1 MCVSHEWVDNMSYG
15 IHYRGQYQSP
25 MRDEYVYQV
34 DIYTKGYSGAVKDLR
49 FTGDGMTIEHGVTD
63 DDETQPIKAS
73 SLTLPLLVT
82 DGEDMS
88 KLFSLDPLKHRIVVG
103 RDTGEQLLILF
114 TGYLST
120 GSFSQPYANPPYPLT
135 LQANDGISA
144 LQGFKYMVDKNT
156 RYDDTI
162 SLSDLLT
169 RVLSPIGDVVFWDL
183 PKVTP
188 LQAGATQDIVG
199 IPPSAIYNVSG
210 DVPTHYDVL
219 LSILEQFS
227 LQLYQSGGYFVV
239 RPLCAVASTQDAMP
253 LYADDG
259 RATGMSTSAVMS
271 MLPPLQS
278 IQISRTGE
286 RGGRLIPTML
296 EPKRWVYEGPYG
308 NSHGGGMEC
317 TRVTPYG
324 LRISSLS
331 TKPGAGNVSEI
342 WQYTFDGFVRP
353 TSANVEISFKAYNL
367 RETVPGM
374 YTLFFLI
381 PEDVYR
387 EDWITLY
394 PYSACQIA
402 NGVQMYLGNR
412 WIEIGGVQEWISILH
427 NGYTLAASQKEQN
440 FWRSCPLDKL
450 TETPVNFTIKGIPQ
464 SSTKMRLVMVM
475 TSSAY
480 PYAFEITEP
489 TLSHVDTGDVE
500 VEDLTEEEFVVN
512 RFGTDSLSINQQFRI
527 GEEPP
532 VASALAPYIYN
543 IEDNTSVDGYVVPSI
558 SVDYATSLAGQL
570 RQMRSDVTM
579 QLEGD
584 IYTPEPV
591 DLSTIWKDREGR
603 YYYTNRVKQLLRRGL
618 YNVQLRE
625 LAQMRNSRIELSSAI
640 GQLVFSFDT
649 SYIYIASKEVMMH
662 DVATNEIV
670 SLLRT
675 SGTLTVYK
683 GVNSAVIVEYTGGM
697 YNLYAFGSDGAELS
711 VIKDIFGT
719 LAVTNESNPQAYY
732 DTTTSTWWLNTYKT
746 ADAQLV
752 TRVLN
757 KNGDVIAERKQELF
771 NVTAI
776 GYPLPHRMI
785 WEYANG
791 NGEYSRFDY
800 DLLKDTE
807 LELNVLSTTAPKLL
821 DVNETFIIESVDSAV
836 VIKSA
841 DGNDLASF
849 GDYTYV
855 ASNCALVVM
864 RSAANQI
871 IVYDARTLNTVSI
884 PAKAADAIILCGDC
898 VYVTTAILGAGRL
911 VKYRVLPNI
920 NTSAG
925 DASFLQTVEGFSL
938 LATGDVPLLASEEG
952 ISAPGETDE
961 GYRLS
966 FTGSEVD
973 RRLRLAGTAY
983 QRPADGIPLSDLN
996 QEVQKEI
1003 SKIGIEFTTF
1013 TEMPRE

>member
-1 MCVSHEWVDNMSYG
+1 MSYG

-63 DDETQPIKAS
+63 DDETQAIKAS

-88 KLFSLDPLKHRIVVG
+88 NLFSLDPLKHRIVVG
-103 RDTGEQLLILF
+103 RDTGAQLLVLF
-114 TGYLST
+114 IGYLST

-169 RVLSPIGDVVFWDL
+169 RVLSPIGSVVFWDL

-199 IPPSAIYNVSG
+199 IPSSAIYNVSG
-210 DVPTHYDVL
+210 DVPTYYDVL

-227 LQLYQSGGYFVV
+227 LQLYQSGGHFVV
-239 RPLCAVASTQDAMP
+239 RPLCAVASTQDAMS

-296 EPKRWVYEGPYG
+296 EPKRWVYEGTYD
-308 NSHGGGMEC
+308 NSHGDGVTG
-317 TRVTPYG
+317 THVTPYG
-324 LRISSLS
+324 LRIRSLS
-331 TKPGAGNVSEI
+331 PEQGSGNVSGI

-353 TSANVEISFKAYNL
+353 TPANVELSFKAYNL
-367 RETVPGM
+367 HDTVSSM
-374 YTLFFLI
+374 YALFFLV
-381 PEDVYR
+381 PDDVYKTN
-387 EDWITLY
+387 WIRLN
-394 PYSACQIA
+394 PYATCQIA
-402 NGVQMYLGNR
+402 SGVMLWTGGTWIDVAGLQQWNR
-412 WIEIGGVQEWISILH
+412 ILTF
-427 NGYTLAASQKEQN
+427 GFSVAAAQNSQN
-440 FWRSCPLDKL
+440 FWRSCPLDRL
-450 TETPVNFTIKGIPQ
+450 TETPVDLTIKGIPE
-464 SSTKMRLVMVM
+464 SSKKMRMVM
-475 TSSAY
+475 AITSSA
-480 PYAFEITEP
+480 PFAMEIVEP
-489 TLSHVDTGDVE
+489 KISHVDTGDVE

-532 VASALAPYIYN
+532 VVSALAPYIYN

-670 SLLRT
+670 SLLST
-675 SGTLTVYK
+675 SGTLTAYK

-719 LAVTNESNPQAYY
+719 LAVTNERNPQAYY
-732 DTTTSTWWLNTYKT
+732 DATTSTWWLNAYKT
-746 ADAQLV
+746 SDAQLV

-757 KNGDVIAERKQELF
+757 KSGDVIAERKQEVF

-807 LELNVLSTTAPKLL
+807 LELNELSTTAPKLL
-821 DVNETFIIESVDSAV
+821 DVNETFIIESVDSVV

-841 DGNDLASF
+841 DGNKLAVF
-849 GDYTYV
+849 GGYTYV
-855 ASNCALVVM
+855 ASNCALVVVHNG
-864 RSAANQI
+864 ANQI
-871 IVYDARTLNTVSI
+871 IVFDARTLNTVSI
-884 PAKAADAIILCGDC
+884 PVKAADAIILCGDC
-898 VYVTTAILGAGRL
+898 VYVATTLSGMVSL
-911 VKYRVLPNI
+911 VKYRILPNI

-925 DASFLQTVEGFSL
+925 DASYIQSVEGFNL
-938 LATGDVPLLASEEG
+938 LATGD
-952 ISAPGETDE
+952 
-961 GYRLS
+961 
-966 FTGSEVD
+966 
-973 RRLRLAGTAY
+973 
-983 QRPADGIPLSDLN
+983 
-996 QEVQKEI
+996 
-1003 SKIGIEFTTF
+1003 
-1013 TEMPRE
+1013 

>member
-34 DIYTKGYSGAVKDLR
+34 DIFTKGYSGAVKELR

-88 KLFSLDPLKHRIVVG
+88 KLFSLDPLKHKIVVG
-103 RDTGEQLLILF
+103 RDTGAQMFTLF

-169 RVLSPIGDVVFWDL
+169 RVLSPIGSVVFWDL

-188 LQAGATQDIVG
+188 LQTGATQDIVG
-199 IPPSAIYNVSG
+199 IPSSAIYNVSG

-296 EPKRWVYEGPYG
+296 DPKRWVFKGVYDRSFYDGYEAIGK
-308 NSHGGGMEC
+308 
-317 TRVTPYG
+317 TPYG
-324 LRISSLS
+324 LRLRAIKQ
-331 TKPGAGNVSEI
+331 TQGADAYGGV
-342 WQYTFDGFVRP
+342 WFYAFDGFVRP
-353 TSANVEISFKAYNL
+353 TQANVDIALKLYSLLNSVSYIYVA
-367 RETVPGM
+367 
-374 YTLFFLI
+374 FFLV
-381 PEDVYR
+381 EETAYR
-387 EDWITLY
+387 GTWITLL
-394 PYSACQIA
+394 PYLDAQYSDGVMAWRGSWRTV
-402 NGVQMYLGNR
+402 NGVVPWTDVWMR
-412 WIEIGGVQEWISILH
+412 HDAV
-427 NGYTLAASQKEQN
+427 AASQKEQN
-440 FWRSCPLDKL
+440 FWRSCPLEKL
-450 TETPVNFTIKGIPQ
+450 TETPMNYTIPGFPE
-464 SSTKMRLVMVM
+464 SSKKMRLVMAI
-475 TSSAY
+475 SSTHEFAM
-480 PYAFEITEP
+480 EITEP

-649 SYIYIASKEVMMH
+649 SYIYIASEEVMMH

-675 SGTLTVYK
+675 SGTLTAYK

-732 DTTTSTWWLNTYKT
+732 DATTSTWWLNSYKT
-746 ADAQLV
+746 SDAQLV

-757 KNGDVIAERKQELF
+757 KSGDVIAERKQELF

-821 DVNETFIIESVDSAV
+821 DVNETFIIESVDSVV

-841 DGNDLASF
+841 DGNKLAVF
-849 GDYTYV
+849 GGYTYV
-855 ASNCALVVM
+855 ASNCALVVVHNG
-864 RSAANQI
+864 ANQI
-871 IVYDARTLNTVSI
+871 IVYDARTRNTVSI
-884 PAKAADAIILCGDC
+884 PVKAADAIILCGDC
-898 VYVTTAILGAGRL
+898 VYVATAILGMTSL

-925 DASFLQTVEGFSL
+925 DASFLQTVEGLSL
-938 LATGDVPLLASEEG
+938 LATGDVPLLAAEEG

-983 QRPADGIPLSDLN
+983 QRPADGIPLSDLD
-996 QEVQKEI
+996 QEVQ
-1003 SKIGIEFTTF
+1003 SKINSIGVEFTTF

>member
-88 KLFSLDPLKHRIVVG
+88 KLFSLDPLKHRIVVA
-103 RDTGEQLLILF
+103 RDTGEQLLVLF

-169 RVLSPIGDVVFWDL
+169 RVLSPIGAVVFWDL

-199 IPPSAIYNVSG
+199 IPSSAIYNVSG

-296 EPKRWVYEGPYG
+296 EPKRWVFKGIYDRSFYDGYEAI
-308 NSHGGGMEC
+308 
-317 TRVTPYG
+317 RKTPYG
-324 LRISSLS
+324 LRMRAIKQ
-331 TKPGAGNVSEI
+331 TQGTDAFPGA
-342 WQYTFDGFVRP
+342 WLYTFDGYVRP
-353 TSANVEISFKAYNL
+353 TQANIDIALKLYSLLKNVSYIYVS
-367 RETVPGM
+367 
-374 YTLFFLI
+374 FFLV
-381 PEDVYR
+381 EETAYR
-387 EDWITLY
+387 GNWITLL
-394 PYSACQIA
+394 PYLDAQFSDGVMAWKGSWRSV
-402 NGVQMYLGNR
+402 NGVVPWRNIWMRYDA
-412 WIEIGGVQEWISILH
+412 V
-427 NGYTLAASQKEQN
+427 AASQKSQN
-440 FWRSCPLDKL
+440 FWRSCPLERL
-450 TETPVNFTIKGIPQ
+450 AETPMNYTIPGIPE
-464 SSTKMRLVMVM
+464 SSKKMRLVMAI
-475 TSSAY
+475 SSTLEFAM
-480 PYAFEITEP
+480 EIVEP
-489 TLSHVDTGDVE
+489 KISHVDTGDVE

-543 IEDNTSVDGYVVPSI
+543 IEDNASVDGYVVPSI

-649 SYIYIASKEVMMH
+649 SYIYIASREVMMH

-675 SGTLTVYK
+675 SGTLSVYK
-683 GVNSAVIVEYTGGM
+683 GVNSAVIVEYTDGM

-732 DTTTSTWWLNTYKT
+732 DTTTSTWWLNSYQTS
-746 ADAQLV
+746 DAQLV

-785 WEYANG
+785 WEHANG
-791 NGEYSRFDY
+791 NGEYSRFEY

-807 LELNVLSTTAPKLL
+807 LELNELSTTAPKLL
-821 DVNETFIIESVDSAV
+821 DVNETFIIESVDSVV

-841 DGNDLASF
+841 DGNKLAVF
-849 GDYTYV
+849 GGYTYV
-855 ASNCALVVM
+855 ASNCALVVVHNG
-864 RSAANQI
+864 ANQI

-898 VYVTTAILGAGRL
+898 VYVATAILGTVSL

-925 DASFLQTVEGFSL
+925 DASFLQTVEGLSL
-938 LATGDVPLLASEEG
+938 LATGDVPLLAAEEG